1 MITKGYAPTAR
12 GQVHY
17 RESGGP
23 ETPLLLLHQN
33 ASSSAA
39 YEKVMQRLEGWRRLL
54 ALDTPGFGE
63 SFTFEFE
70 PTMNDYA
77 DSVVDVLDALD
88 VPNACLFG
96 HHAGSILAANV
107 AHRYPDRI
115 EAVVLSAPACLT
127 SDERLTFS
135 RQFGQPI
142 PALPGGDHLAACW
155 AYVGALGADADL
167 ALHTREALETAR
179 SATGRLQNYRAL
191 WQEDYCARLEAL
203 YVPVYLMCSDT
214 DALWPFFDRA
224 RAIRPD
230 APVAVVGGGNF
241 SSDLDPAGVAA
252 AIRAFIESRSD
263 AALAFG

>member
-1 MITKGYAPTAR
+1 MITKGYARTAR

-17 RESGGP
+17 RESSGP
-23 ETPLLLLHQN
+23 ATPVVLLHQN

-39 YEKVMQRLEGWRRLL
+39 YEKVMLRLEGWRRLL

-70 PTMNDYA
+70 PSMNDYA
-77 DSVVDVLDALD
+77 DAVVDVLDALD

-127 SDERLTFS
+127 SDERRSFS
-135 RQFGQPI
+135 REFGQPI
-142 PALPGGDHLAACW
+142 PPRADGGHLAACW
-155 AYVGALGADADL
+155 AYVGALGAGSDL
-167 ALHTREALETAR
+167 ALQTREATETAR

-191 WQEDYCARLEAL
+191 WSEDYCARLEAL

-214 DALWPFFDRA
+214 DALWPFFGRA
-224 RAIRPD
+224 RAIRPE
-230 APVAVVGGGNF
+230 APTAVVGGGNF

-252 AIRAFIESRSD
+252 AIHEFLESRSD
-263 AALAFG
+263 PAVAIR